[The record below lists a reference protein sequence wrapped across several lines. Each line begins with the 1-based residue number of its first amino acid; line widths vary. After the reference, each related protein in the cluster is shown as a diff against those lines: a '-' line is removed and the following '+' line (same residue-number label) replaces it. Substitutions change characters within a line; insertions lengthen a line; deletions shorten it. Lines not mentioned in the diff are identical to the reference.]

1 MDSDIA
7 TVLKK
12 KRNIDVLL
20 AVLIVIVYTRSGTT
34 SLVYLIHSFRRPE
47 LSSCPGVLP
56 LLRPPYVRYP
66 QQSTSPATRSS
77 VSSGLCPYNR
87 AYALWEGRLAS

>member
-20 AVLIVIVYTRSGTT
+20 AVLIVIVYTRIWHHFTGVSD
-34 SLVYLIHSFRRPE
+34 SLVQEARALLPAVLALVEAAVCTI
-47 LSSCPGVLP
+47 SSTINKPGDAL
-56 LLRPPYVRYP
+56 
-66 QQSTSPATRSS
+66 SS

-87 AYALWEGRLAS
+87 AYAL